1 MFRRLFSKKNPMRL
15 NPWLFLLA
23 AVCVEVAGVTLMKRA
38 SDSGTLG
45 PLLFM
50 YAMIGLSFY
59 FLALA
64 VRDLAL
70 ALAYAAWETLGLAC
84 VTFIGLRYFGE
95 VLSPARVLGLAVLLA
110 GVILVNLGMPQ
121 TSET

>member
-1 MFRRLFSKKNPMRL
+1 MPLR
-15 NPWLFLLA
+15 PWLFLLA
-23 AVCVEVAGVTLMKRA
+23 AVAVEVLGVTLMKRA
-38 SDSGTLG
+38 SGSGAWM

-64 VRDLAL
+64 VKRLPM
-70 ALAYAAWETLGLAC
+70 ALAYAAWETLGLVC

-95 VLSPARVLGLAVLLA
+95 SLSPARVLGLAVLLA
-110 GVILVNLGMPQ
+110 GVVLVNLGAPRAQ
-121 TSET
+121 AA